1 MTTTSGSRSA
11 NADDTAVSISAAL
24 SPEGKAD
31 VDTMRRERASG
42 G

>member
-1 MTTTSGSRSA
+1 
-11 NADDTAVSISAAL
+11 VSISAAL
-24 SPEGKAD
+24 SLEGKAD